1 MQGGMYWSLLS
12 KGIGTLKKINPSV
25 HIKGKNILNILT
37 IAKYVIMWLP
47 LEATCDSMKRKIKF
61 ISKLIL
67 KSELV

>member
-37 IAKYVIMWLP
+37 IAKYVIVWLP
-47 LEATCDSMKRKIKF
+47 LEATLFEEHNLWLYEKKD
-61 ISKLIL
+61 
-67 KSELV
+67 